1 MTLNRQHRRRR
12 NYANSFTET
21 SHMTSQDHATLSQQA
36 EPQCLD
42 CLAYQENEQNPNVV
56 CDECGWKQSE
66 LAEPAPAHDE
76 RKTFEVEIPD
86 ISAIYDG
93 RSFIPYRS
101 LEAGERLM
109 TVAQH
114 LRIEK
119 QLRAALTRPAQTEQQ
134 PKEEI
139 PKPDGW
145 VAAGR
150 FFTDRDEAIAAAEKT
165 PCVDVYFRP
174 SLLTVLARSAERQQ
188 AVHWRAVLD
197 PAEVPM
203 QLNPHEHIAGFTDRR
218 KAEDWIAARLC
229 MDGWHYTLEPLY
241 ASQPP
246 AQDVS
251 GLVEALEA
259 IVRQYP
265 NPDIT
270 HVDYRVQA
278 CKQAEHALEAYRAT
292 LAAQGAAGA

>member
-1 MTLNRQHRRRR
+1 MRSIQLPQDEREAFEAWYERTFGARAFAR
-12 NYANSFTET
+12 NV
-21 SHMTSQDHATLSQQA
+21 DHS
-36 EPQCLD
+36 
-42 CLAYQENEQNPNVV
+42 YQEPET
-56 CDECGWKQSE
+56 EMLWAGWQ
-66 LAEPAPAHDE
+66 A
-76 RKTFEVEIPD
+76 
-86 ISAIYDG
+86 
-93 RSFIPYRS
+93 
-101 LEAGERLM
+101 
-109 TVAQH
+109 
-114 LRIEK
+114 
-119 QLRAALTRPAQTEQQ
+119 RAARPAQTEQPPIAVQ
-134 PKEEI
+134 VCKLGIYGKAYDAPCEAHGNDM
-139 PKPDGW
+139 PKP
-145 VAAGR
+145 AQH
-150 FFTDRDEAIAAAEKT
+150 
-165 PCVDVYFRP
+165 
-174 SLLTVLARSAERQQ
+174 AERQQ

-241 ASQPP
+241 ASPPP
-246 AQDVS
+246 AQDGS
-251 GLVEALEA
+251 ALVEALEA

>member
-1 MTLNRQHRRRR
+1 MSKYYSEDPEYTKISLTDKLTRDKIEAVLKIFTQEMENYSYYGSNPSKQELLDSLR
-12 NYANSFTET
+12 NMAAICE
-21 SHMTSQDHATLSQQA
+21 
-36 EPQCLD
+36 
-42 CLAYQENEQNPNVV
+42 
-56 CDECGWKQSE
+56 
-66 LAEPAPAHDE
+66 AHGNDMP
-76 RKTFEVEIPD
+76 KP
-86 ISAIYDG
+86 
-93 RSFIPYRS
+93 
-101 LEAGERLM
+101 
-109 TVAQH
+109 AQH
-114 LRIEK
+114 
-119 QLRAALTRPAQTEQQ
+119 
-134 PKEEI
+134 
-139 PKPDGW
+139 
-145 VAAGR
+145 
-150 FFTDRDEAIAAAEKT
+150 
-165 PCVDVYFRP
+165 
-174 SLLTVLARSAERQQ
+174 AERQQ

-278 CKQAEHALEAYRAT
+278 CKQAEHALEAYRVT
-292 LAAQGAAGA
+292 LAAQGTAV

>member
-1 MTLNRQHRRRR
+1 MEQLRKCEQGQTAQ
-12 NYANSFTET
+12 ANTAQKHPTE
-21 SHMTSQDHATLSQQA
+21 
-36 EPQCLD
+36 
-42 CLAYQENEQNPNVV
+42 
-56 CDECGWKQSE
+56 SE
-66 LAEPAPAHDE
+66 L
-76 RKTFEVEIPD
+76 
-86 ISAIYDG
+86 
-93 RSFIPYRS
+93 
-101 LEAGERLM
+101 
-109 TVAQH
+109 
-114 LRIEK
+114 
-119 QLRAALTRPAQTEQQ
+119 
-134 PKEEI
+134 
-139 PKPDGW
+139 
-145 VAAGR
+145 VAAGLSYPVSKEQAVLLWYEGFR
-150 FFTDRDEAIAAAEKT
+150 SEPIPVLEAWEAIGHDIGCNPSKQELLDSLRNMAAICEAHGNDMPK
-165 PCVDVYFRP
+165 P
-174 SLLTVLARSAERQQ
+174 AQHAERQQ

-241 ASQPP
+241 ATLPP
-246 AQDVS
+246 AQDVR